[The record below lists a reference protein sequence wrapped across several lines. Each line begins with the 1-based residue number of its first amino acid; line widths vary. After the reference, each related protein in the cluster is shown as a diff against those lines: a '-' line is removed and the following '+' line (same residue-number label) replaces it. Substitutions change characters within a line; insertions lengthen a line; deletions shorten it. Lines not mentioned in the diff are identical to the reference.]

1 MNSKRNAQPN
11 NAAFAF
17 TFFQAF
23 DFEGLYWR
31 WQFKNTSVSL
41 G

>member
-1 MNSKRNAQPN
+1 MNSKRNAQLN
-11 NAAFAF
+11 HAAFAF

-23 DFEGLYWR
+23 GFEGLYWR
-31 WQFKNTSVSL
+31 WQFKNTSVSM